1 MKKYT
6 LYTSLLFLLITIS
19 CNNKTNNVPINEHK
33 IQSMLWQQNAAE
45 YTALCYQAF
54 NFAKLRLD
62 DILENQKADKPF
74 AIIADI
80 DETVLDNSPYD
91 VKLIESDTRYE
102 KSSWIEWGKLEIA
115 KPVPGALE
123 FLSYANKKG
132 VEIFY
137 ISNRYNEQL
146 LETKNNLQKLIK
158 SLN

>member
-6 LYTSLLFLLITIS
+6 IYISLLFLFITIS
-19 CNNKTNNVPINEHK
+19 CKNKTNNKPLNEHK

-45 YTALCYQAF
+45 YKALCYQAF

-62 DILENQKADKPF
+62 NILENQNTDKPL

-102 KSSWIEWGKLEIA
+102 KSSWIEWGKLEIGLIS
-115 KPVPGALE
+115 PSF
-123 FLSYANKKG
+123 FL
-132 VEIFY
+132 I
-137 ISNRYNEQL
+137 
-146 LETKNNLQKLIK
+146 
-158 SLN
+158 

>member
-19 CNNKTNNVPINEHK
+19 CKNKTNNVPINEHK

-45 YTALCYQAF
+45 YRALCYQAF

-80 DETVLDNSPYD
+80 KYFVRTATQSVCPLNTSRA
-91 VKLIESDTRYE
+91 KFFSESFT
-102 KSSWIEWGKLEIA
+102 
-115 KPVPGALE
+115 
-123 FLSYANKKG
+123 
-132 VEIFY
+132 
-137 ISNRYNEQL
+137 
-146 LETKNNLQKLIK
+146 
-158 SLN
+158 